1 MAAINRSRIRGGLL
15 AARFALAVAGFAGVA
30 AFAAPNSAQAD
41 WRQAAPWCA
50 NMGGGYGFDCS
61 YYTFDQCM
69 ATARGVGNFCTPNP
83 RARSYVEERGRR
95 RVRQRKSY
103 DDD

>member
-1 MAAINRSRIRGGLL
+1 MAATERPRVCRLPDARVAI
-15 AARFALAVAGFAGVA
+15 AAIVLTGAA
-30 AFAAPNSAQAD
+30 AFATPASAQPA

-61 YYTFDQCM
+61 YFTFNQCM
-69 ATARGVGNFCTPNP
+69 ETARGLGNFCVPNP
-83 RARSYVEERGRR
+83 RAQHYVEERPRR
-95 RVRQRKSY
+95 RVRTRRPR